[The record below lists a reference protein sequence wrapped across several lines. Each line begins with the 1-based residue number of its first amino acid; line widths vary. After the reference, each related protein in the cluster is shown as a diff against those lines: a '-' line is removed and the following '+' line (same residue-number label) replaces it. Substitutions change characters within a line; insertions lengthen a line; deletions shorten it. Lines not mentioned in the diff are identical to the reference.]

1 MSSYLVP
8 RLIVFNYG
16 IINNASH
23 LPLLQ
28 LRVLIKAHTHPRIW
42 KIYYLKCLSVILG
55 KIATMWQITQW
66 FNISLCVS
74 NSFFG
79 KQYLP
84 PMPMEEKFGCPP
96 PQEVIRSSYLP
107 QNCWYFYTSHCH
119 TKFRKEA
126 IWPLRIFPNCREWN
140 WLHNGCRFQSSRH
153 QNSLSLHTTEN

>member
-42 KIYYLKCLSVILG
+42 EIYYLKCLSVILG

-79 KQYLP
+79 KHCLP
-84 PMPMEEKFGCPP
+84 PCQCKRNLG
-96 PQEVIRSSYLP
+96 VLP
-107 QNCWYFYTSHCH
+107 
-119 TKFRKEA
+119 RKLSGPA
-126 IWPLRIFPNCREWN
+126 ICLKTADISTH
-140 WLHNGCRFQSSRH
+140 LTAIQSSEKKSSGLWGFFLTAENETGYIMAAGFNLLVTRT
-153 QNSLSLHTTEN
+153 LSLHTTEN